1 MCPPEIANMLSMHVT
16 KTVKVVR
23 SAGAEITSSIPQ
35 K

>member
-16 KTVKVVR
+16 KTVKAAH
-23 SAGAEITSSIPQ
+23 SAGAEITMPIPQ